1 MNLATQTPKCSSP
14 LFLLEKKNWSHKLGN
29 AAGFHLCLYPGPA
42 PLPTAQGKGI
52 LSPGPRSGRRMA
64 AAFPSFF
71 CSPLPSSTRVP
82 HGLITLFIMNQ
93 QEEVKHF
100 LGRFQIKLKT
110 QERASLEMVLLSCQ
124 RRQVSIKEMLL
135 LWEQLLVV
143 SAETCPPDRIRQAG
157 RKGGRNGNRA
167 N

>member
-1 MNLATQTPKCSSP
+1 
-14 LFLLEKKNWSHKLGN
+14 
-29 AAGFHLCLYPGPA
+29 
-42 PLPTAQGKGI
+42 
-52 LSPGPRSGRRMA
+52 
-64 AAFPSFF
+64 
-71 CSPLPSSTRVP
+71 
-82 HGLITLFIMNQ
+82 MNQ
-93 QEEVKHF
+93 WEEVKHF

-110 QERASLEMVLLSCQ
+110 QERVSLEMVLLSCQ

>member
-1 MNLATQTPKCSSP
+1 
-14 LFLLEKKNWSHKLGN
+14 
-29 AAGFHLCLYPGPA
+29 
-42 PLPTAQGKGI
+42 
-52 LSPGPRSGRRMA
+52 
-64 AAFPSFF
+64 
-71 CSPLPSSTRVP
+71 
-82 HGLITLFIMNQ
+82 MNQ
-93 QEEVKHF
+93 WEEVKHF

-143 SAETCPPDRIRQAG
+143 SAETCPADRIRQAG